1 MWGAIQQN
9 DVAKIE
15 KMITGDGID
24 VNAKFKYAVSII
36 TTS

>member
-1 MWGAIQQN
+1 MIDAIFEN
-9 DVAKIE
+9 NVTKIE

-24 VNAKFKYAVSII
+24 VNAKLNYIVSII